1 MIEYQA
7 LKRRRTE
14 QERQRRKQFGDA
26 GAKFG
31 AKEICFGYD
40 GISNTITCAIAKDDL
55 IIEIEYLDNQ

>member
-31 AKEICFGYD
+31 AKELCFGYD

-55 IIEIEYLDNQ
+55 II